1 MRVKKRLE
9 EVQSPD
15 FLINLKKNIRAA
27 EKEIKDYE
35 KLLLSLHNE
44 QVKRE
49 RRMDKMLGKGAEQ
62 VFQNETATINDS
74 TQRLAFL

>member
-27 EKEIKDYE
+27 EKEVKDYE

-49 RRMDKMLGKGAEQ
+49 RRMDKMLGKGAE
-62 VFQNETATINDS
+62 
-74 TQRLAFL
+74 

>member
-1 MRVKKRLE
+1 M
-9 EVQSPD
+9 QSPD
-15 FLINLKKNIRAA
+15 FLINLKKNIRTA
-27 EKEIKDYE
+27 EKEVKDYE

-62 VFQNETATINDS
+62 VSQQDTATINDS
-74 TQRLAFL
+74 T

>member
-27 EKEIKDYE
+27 ENEVKDYE

-44 QVKRE
+44 
-49 RRMDKMLGKGAEQ
+49 
-62 VFQNETATINDS
+62 
-74 TQRLAFL
+74 

>member
-1 MRVKKRLE
+1 M
-9 EVQSPD
+9 QSPD

-27 EKEIKDYE
+27 EKEVKDYE

-62 VFQNETATINDS
+62 VSQQDTATINDS
-74 TQRLAFL
+74 T

>member
-1 MRVKKRLE
+1 MKKRLE

-27 EKEIKDYE
+27 EKEVKDYE

-62 VFQNETATINDS
+62 VFQHDTATINDS
-74 TQRLAFL
+74 T

>member
-1 MRVKKRLE
+1 
-9 EVQSPD
+9 VQSPD

-27 EKEIKDYE
+27 EKEVKDYE

-62 VFQNETATINDS
+62 VSQQDTATINDS
-74 TQRLAFL
+74 T

>member
-1 MRVKKRLE
+1 M
-9 EVQSPD
+9 QSPD

-27 EKEIKDYE
+27 EKEVKDYE

-49 RRMDKMLGKGAEQ
+49 RRMDKMLGKGAE
-62 VFQNETATINDS
+62 
-74 TQRLAFL
+74 